1 MAAKSVTTDLTTIT
15 LMESGTTTA
24 DIGGGQG
31 SVDEPDF
38 YIQGSQAFS
47 RKISGT
53 TAVGGFGA
61 NLASTLATGDHV
73 FVWVN
78 NLAPGL
84 TQTTANGGVRVA
96 VGAST
101 NAYKQYYVN
110 GSEDLIGGWR
120 CYPFDPTL
128 TADATQGNPGTT
140 TTFFGALLATNGT
153 INRNNLGIDAIRYGT
168 KITATG
174 GGSPDPD
181 LNCLDITAENDLPAN
196 QWGIFRDNGGTCIL
210 QGVVQIGADDTTTPT
225 TFVDSDTVCTK
236 ANNNPTGVNQK
247 TATNF
252 SGFRFA
258 GSQTT
263 FNFSGLTFV
272 SVDNTDKGFFDCGSG
287 AITNTVSSGTF
298 SGCTFLSTG
307 VFTGTSSVTVSSCT
321 FKNCRSFVINGSTV
335 SNLVFEGCEALD
347 AGTNLST
354 VQDCSFTSNSAGFPA
369 ITTSVT
375 AGTYSLVDCSF
386 SGYNAS
392 NNQADS
398 AIEFTATTGTINVNV
413 SGGAIPSFKT
423 AGATIN
429 FTLSSTLTLTG
440 LQPNT
445 EVRVYD
451 AGTTTEVAGVE
462 NSGTSEAFSINVSSV
477 DIVIHA
483 LGFIYQRLEGVSTS
497 SDRSIPIQQ
506 QEDRQ
511 FENP

>member
-1 MAAKSVTTDLTTIT
+1 MATKSVTTDLTDVT
-15 LMESGTTTA
+15 LMESATTIA

-31 SVDEPDF
+31 ATDEPDF

-53 TAVGGFGA
+53 TAVGGFGV
-61 NLASTLATGDHV
+61 NLASTLATGDHI

-78 NLAPGL
+78 NIAPGL
-84 TQTTANGGVRVA
+84 TQTTANGGVQVA

-110 GSEDLIGGWR
+110 GSEGLIGGWT

-181 LNCLDITAENDLPAN
+181 LNCLDITDANDLPAN
-196 QWGIFRDNGGTCIL
+196 QWGIFRNNGGTCIL

-225 TFVDSDTVCTK
+225 TFVDFDTVCTK

-263 FNFSGLTFV
+263 FDFSGLTFV
-272 SVDNTDKGFFDCGSG
+272 SVDSTDKGFFDCGSG
-287 AITNTVSSGTF
+287 SITNTVSSGAFT
-298 SGCTFLSTG
+298 GCTFLSTG
-307 VFTGTSSVTVSSCT
+307 VFTGTSTVSVSSCT

-335 SNLVFEGCEALD
+335 SNLVFEGCEPLD
-347 AGTNLST
+347 AGTNLNSVT
-354 VQDCSFTSNSAGFPA
+354 TCSFTSNSGGQPA
-369 ITTSVT
+369 ITTSVP
-375 AGTYSLVDCSF
+375 AGTYSLVSNTF

-429 FTLSSTLTLTG
+429 FSLSSTLTLTG
-440 LQPNT
+440 LQSNT

-462 NSGTSEAFSINVSSV
+462 NSGTSEAFSISVSSV

-483 LGFIYQRLEGVSTS
+483 LGFIYQRLDGVNTST
-497 SDRSIPIQQ
+497 DRSLPIQQ

-511 FENP
+511 YNNP